1 VYIYDNISVTSSE
14 MFQTKVV
21 VKMKAHI
28 LCSVTSVPNDVPFF
42 EMSVEEYGR
51 AGQATDDSTAP
62 AQCVLERLETPR
74 ICNTFCFCT
83 ATVVRR
89 TRVSITLYVQ
99 NSC

>member
-1 VYIYDNISVTSSE
+1 MFSNFRPERFSV
-14 MFQTKVV
+14 
-21 VKMKAHI
+21 
-28 LCSVTSVPNDVPFF
+28 F
-42 EMSVEEYGR
+42 EMNAEKYGI

-62 AQCVLERLETPR
+62 AHCMLETPR
-74 ICNTFCFCT
+74 ICNTFCFST